1 MGRWEEGLKWSASGG
16 VTRRACSALTR
27 GSESR
32 DATRY
37 AAVRLQRMIR
47 AWKAQIR
54 ALNHESRARFP
65 SARRFQG
72 LGPGQS
78 LWIESQCESEE
89 VAGYSAR
96 TFLGRDLVWCL
107 VALGLTCVAARTT
120 RRTGA
125 PMEKAMLLLET
136 CVSGEV
142 IERRRRKR
150 GFFRVKDVSR
160 LRLDFSPAARP

>member
-1 MGRWEEGLKWSASGG
+1 MLREDWEEGLKWSASGG

-72 LGPGQS
+72 LGQS

-142 IERRRRKR
+142 IERRSED
-150 GFFRVKDVSR
+150 G
-160 LRLDFSPAARP
+160 A

>member
-1 MGRWEEGLKWSASGG
+1 MVSLWWGHSAGLFG
-16 VTRRACSALTR
+16 LTR

-54 ALNHESRARFP
+54 VPSTNPARACLRASVSGFR
-65 SARRFQG
+65 AA
-72 LGPGQS
+72 

-142 IERRRRKR
+142 IERRSED
-150 GFFRVKDVSR
+150 G
-160 LRLDFSPAARP
+160 A

>member
-72 LGPGQS
+72 LGQS

-125 PMEKAMLLLET
+125 PMEKAILLLET

-142 IERRRRKR
+142 IERRSEDG

>member
-1 MGRWEEGLKWSASGG
+1 MEGADPGP
-16 VTRRACSALTR
+16 V
-27 GSESR
+27 
-32 DATRY
+32 
-37 AAVRLQRMIR
+37 
-47 AWKAQIR
+47 
-54 ALNHESRARFP
+54 HESRARFP

-72 LGPGQS
+72 LGQS

-142 IERRRRKR
+142 IERRRRK
-150 GFFRVKDVSR
+150 
-160 LRLDFSPAARP
+160 